1 MKYLVTEIQT
11 FDTGAIATPT
21 YAFDNRNSAEAKFHN
36 ILGAAA
42 VSALPEHACVMFTSD
57 GRVIRNECYRHAVE
71 PTPEPEGEPEGEPEE
86 PTE

>member
-57 GRVIRNECYRHAVE
+57 GRLLRNECYRHVVEPE
-71 PTPEPEGEPEGEPEE
+71 PTPEPEE
-86 PTE
+86 PTEDPDD